1 MIKLSLLVP
10 AAASLV
16 LAGEGIYHGVA
27 SRQPVAVSCDE
38 FRRARPPSPRVIV
51 TGCDINVAGAGYR
64 ESSGQVEELYLPARP
79 AGNPAVAAPF
89 VVATRDPA
97 AIALARTVLGGGRSA
112 TSEQSLGVMQTVVA
126 ELRLTDAI
134 DGLVR
139 TGIIERLRSRRI
151 LSGLAPP
158 IAENAP
164 VVDLHGTPD
173 FLTPGLALLA
183 GALLALLAFWPARR
197 GQSPT
202 AVAEPA
208 PTSNAMP
215 IDFAPTSLE
224 SSQYDPEHAFDELHE
239 LREFPTRLHA
249 ASAHSSAVALP
260 RLLLLAIDVSSGPE
274 AIESAPPLGSR
285 ADVAAMLRGVIS
297 DLTGDERQSVL
308 SRPDGSVKVDL
319 GRSDPVPTVVVEARG
334 EAGVALVKEVL
345 LMTGWRA
352 FAPKTGLFVGA
363 DDLEA
368 LAALAGEG
376 PID

>member
-1 MIKLSLLVP
+1 MFKLSLLVP
-10 AAASLV
+10 AAAALV
-16 LAGEGIYHGVA
+16 LAGEGIYHAVA
-27 SRQPVAVSCDE
+27 SRQQVAVSCDE
-38 FRRARPPSPRVIV
+38 FRRAQPASPRVLV
-51 TGCDINVAGAGYR
+51 TGCDINFTGAGYR

-79 AGNPAVAAPF
+79 AGDQAVAAPL

-97 AIALARTVLGGGRSA
+97 AIALVRTVLGGGRRA
-112 TSEQSLGVMQTVVA
+112 TSEQSLGVMQTVGA
-126 ELRLTDAI
+126 QLRLTDAI

-173 FLTPGLALLA
+173 LLTPGLALLA
-183 GALLALLAFWPARR
+183 GALLTLLAFWPSRR
-197 GQSPT
+197 NLPAT
-202 AVAEPA
+202 AAVEPA
-208 PTSNAMP
+208 ATSQALP
-215 IDFAPTSLE
+215 IGFEPASLE
-224 SSQYDPEHAFDELHE
+224 SSQYDPEHAFDELAE
-239 LREFPTRLHA
+239 LREFPTSPHA
-249 ASAHSSAVALP
+249 RSSAVALP

-274 AIESAPPLGSR
+274 AIESAPSLGSR
-285 ADVAAMLRGVIS
+285 ADVAAMLRAVIS
-297 DLTGDERQSVL
+297 DLSGDERQSVL

-352 FAPKTGLFVGA
+352 FAPKTGLFVSA

-376 PID
+376 PLD